1 MKEFV
6 EKAAQK
12 IQKLSSEQLEQLIN
26 SMQADNIV
34 FTSVIES
41 LSTGLIILNQDW
53 QILMHN
59 KAVERFIPFKTH
71 HLDGNDEKLW
81 QLVDDDEISDYLKLC
96 ETDCRMHCS
105 KEFSFASDD
114 KVYFLNIRLQPLVQ
128 EKKVTGTIICV
139 DDVTAKRQQEI
150 LTRRMESLS
159 SLTNLAASVAHEI
172 KNPLGAISI
181 HIQLL
186 QKSVKKAREKDG
198 LLPDEKFMEHY
209 LDVVNEEID
218 NLNKIVLDFLFAV
231 KPIHAKLEL
240 LNPEK
245 IIEKTLEFY
254 ESEFDA
260 KGVKL
265 VSKLSGENTH
275 LLIDDKLFRE
285 ILVNL
290 LQNALSAIQSQ
301 NNLKTEEKKGEIVIH
316 SEYKNDNF
324 ILSIADNGCGMD
336 RETCSRVFEPYYTT
350 KANGTGLGLTTVYKI
365 IKDFHGDI
373 NVTSEVGV
381 GTIFTIRLPVPQEKT
396 MMIESDLAKISLE
409 HKK

>member
-26 SMQADNIV
+26 SMKADNIV
-34 FTSVIES
+34 FTSIIES
-41 LSTGLIILNQDW
+41 LSMGLIILNQDW

-71 HLDGNDEKLW
+71 HLDGKEEKIW
-81 QLVDDDEISDYLKLC
+81 ELVDDDEISDFLKLC
-96 ETDCRMHCS
+96 KTDCRLHSS
-105 KEFSFASDD
+105 KEFSFAAED

-198 LLPDEKFMEHY
+198 LLPDEKFLEHY
-209 LDVVNEEID
+209 LEVVNEEID

-231 KPIHAKLEL
+231 KPVHAKLEL

-245 IIEKTLEFY
+245 IIEKTIEFY
-254 ESEFDA
+254 KSEFESN
-260 KGVKL
+260 GVKL
-265 VSKLSGENTH
+265 ISQLSGEKTN
-275 LLIDDKLFRE
+275 LLLDDKLFRE

-290 LQNALSAIQSQ
+290 LQNALSAIQSK

-316 SEYKNDNF
+316 SEFKNDNY
-324 ILSIADNGCGMD
+324 ILSIADNGCGMN
-336 RETCSRVFEPYYTT
+336 RETCARVFEPYYTT

-373 NVTSEVGV
+373 NVTSEVNV
-381 GTIFTIRLPVPQEKT
+381 GTIFTIQLPVPQEKT
-396 MMIESDLAKISLE
+396 MMIESDSGHPERLE
-409 HKK
+409 V